1 MSRKKKAQGKP
12 KQVVDASAPAMDSVV
27 PVNGKSLFAFE
38 YATKVFAVPLEHV
51 ERVIEIGSFEPY
63 PGDAPHC
70 KGTIDFHGR
79 VLPLFDPYGLSYGI
93 NADEARVSYAVILTI
108 GGVRFGVALERYREF
123 LEYESWT
130 EELQSEC
137 DNLGLDQDRKY
148 LVGLLSYR
156 NTTVALLSL
165 QTIATQVLELFGVQA
180 VLTLE
185 SQENESATES
195 ETRKFMVSKL
205 GDVTVAHPVE
215 ATIEIVEGLEVTP
228 VFGVDPCLR
237 GLTSLRGQVLACLD
251 VSQALGMAPRVLD
264 ERSAYIVLSAE
275 NAEFALCVDSVEGLS
290 MFAADAFQSAEGVLP
305 PEIAALFPSL
315 MEHDGV
321 THLCLSAETIASWPT
336 LAPYRAQKSDA
347 STHQKIGG

>member
-1 MSRKKKAQGKP
+1 MSRKKKARENL
-12 KQVVDASAPAMDSVV
+12 KQVAETSAPAEDSSV
-27 PVNGKSLFAFE
+27 PVNGKSLFVFE

-63 PGDAPHC
+63 PGDAPYC
-70 KGTIDFHGR
+70 IGTIEFHGR
-79 VLPLFDPYGLSYGI
+79 VLPLFDPHGLSYGI
-93 NADEARVSYAVILTI
+93 NADGARVSYAVILKI
-108 GGVRFGVALERYREF
+108 DGVRFGLGLERYREF
-123 LEYESWT
+123 LESESWT

-137 DNLGLDQDRKY
+137 DNLGIDHDRKY

-165 QTIATQVLELFGVQA
+165 QTIAAQALETFGVQA
-180 VLTLE
+180 VLGLE
-185 SQENESATES
+185 PQESDGAVEVEG
-195 ETRKFMVSKL
+195 RKFMVSKL

-264 ERSAYIVLSAE
+264 ERSAYIVLYAE
-275 NAEFALCVDSVEGLS
+275 NAEFALCVDSVQGLCV
-290 MFAADAFQSAEGVLP
+290 FASDAFQSAEGVLP
-305 PEIAALFPSL
+305 PEIATLFPSL
-315 MEHDGV
+315 MEHGGV
-321 THLCLSAETIASWPT
+321 THLCLSAESIANWQT

-347 STHQKIGG
+347 STHQKIG